1 MSIVTIRL
9 SRYHA
14 ELLLRAYEAS
24 PISSNVV
31 GQELQRA
38 LTSRPKSSAKKK
50 ADAKRR
56 TKAQETR
63 AIRAKVFARSTFGC
77 EFGCG
82 AGATDLHH
90 VFGRVRVKQSVET
103 CLAVCRGCHWKITEN
118 NPSAAYWWSRAVGVL
133 AALGY
138 TESANR
144 AQARLDALRLSRG
157 QP

>member
-38 LTSRPKSSAKKK
+38 LAPRPKSSARKK

-56 TKAQETR
+56 SKAQEAR
-63 AIRAKVFARSTFGC
+63 EIRAKVFARAGGAC

-90 VFGRVRVKQSVET
+90 AFGRVRVKQSVET
-103 CLAVCRGCHWKITEN
+103 CLAVCRHCHWKLTEN
-118 NPSAAYWWSRAVGVL
+118 IPSAAAWWGRVVGVL

-157 QP
+157 QG